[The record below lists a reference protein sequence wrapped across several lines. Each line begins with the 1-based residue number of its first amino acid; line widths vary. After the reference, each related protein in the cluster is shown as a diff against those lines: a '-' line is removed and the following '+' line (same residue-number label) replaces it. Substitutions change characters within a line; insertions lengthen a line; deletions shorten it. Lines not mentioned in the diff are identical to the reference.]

1 MFGFSC
7 TFSCIFE
14 NILPA
19 GNDMA
24 ALLPRYINI
33 KRGFLICTVLSI
45 ACVPWKIL
53 GSGQNFLSWLSSYQ
67 TFLSAVVGVLLAQYY
82 VVSRQVLHLYPDLY
96 NSKNSIYLCSHGIS
110 WRGFAAYII
119 GVIPNFYG
127 FLGTVGVHIT
137 RGAEEFYCFA
147 FPVGMVVSFVAFVVI
162 CYFAPPPTPPTTPT
176 IDELHYDKGHI
187 PTVSEKII

>member
-1 MFGFSC
+1 MMGSLVASTSETIFGSIIWNPLLYLDKLVSSHYTPAYRAGRFFLALMFGFSC

-33 KRGFLICTVLSI
+33 KRGFLICTLLSI

-96 NSKNSIYLCSHGIS
+96 NSKNSIYLCWHGIS

-137 RGAEEFYCFA
+137 RG
-147 FPVGMVVSFVAFVVI
+147 G
-162 CYFAPPPTPPTTPT
+162 
-176 IDELHYDKGHI
+176 
-187 PTVSEKII
+187 